1 VVEGAGDHCCEYMT
15 GGTIVVLGPVGRN
28 LGAGM
33 TGGQAFVFD
42 HDHEHLISRLNPD
55 LVDAVRPDSASL
67 EEVRWLV
74 ERHAELTG
82 SPRSAR
88 LLDDWAEATA
98 HVWHVLPK
106 DHVRRVEAGQ
116 AARVANV

>member
-1 VVEGAGDHCCEYMT
+1 MT
-15 GGTIVVLGPVGRN
+15 GGTIVVMGPVGWN

-42 HDHEHLISRLNPD
+42 RDHERLISRLNPD
-55 LVDAVRPDSASL
+55 LVDAVRPDMAAI

-82 SPRSAR
+82 SARSAT
-88 LLDDWAEATA
+88 LLEHWAKACS

-106 DHVRRVEAGQ
+106 DQVRRYEEGQ
-116 AARVANV
+116 ASRVASV

>member
-1 VVEGAGDHCCEYMT
+1 MT
-15 GGTIVVLGPVGRN
+15 GGTIAVLGPVGWN

-42 HDHEHLISRLNPD
+42 RDHERLISRLNPD
-55 LVDAVRPDSASL
+55 LVDAVRPDMGGL

-82 SPRSAR
+82 SRRAAM
-88 LLDDWAEATA
+88 LLDHWAKAAA

-106 DHVRRVEAGQ
+106 DQVRRFEEGQ
-116 AARVANV
+116 ASRVASV

>member
-1 VVEGAGDHCCEYMT
+1 
-15 GGTIVVLGPVGRN
+15 
-28 LGAGM
+28 M

-42 HDHEHLISRLNPD
+42 RDHERLISRLNPD
-55 LVDAVRPDSASL
+55 LVDAVRPDTAAL

-82 SPRSAR
+82 SRRSAF
-88 LLDDWAEATA
+88 LLEHWAQAAA

-106 DHVRRVEAGQ
+106 GQIRRFEESQAG
-116 AARVANV
+116 RVANV

>member
-1 VVEGAGDHCCEYMT
+1 
-15 GGTIVVLGPVGRN
+15 
-28 LGAGM
+28 M

-42 HDHEHLISRLNPD
+42 HDHERLISRLNPD
-55 LVDAVRPDSASL
+55 LVDAVRPDTASL

-106 DHVRRVEAGQ
+106 DQVRRFEAGQ